1 MRVRVMVVG
10 ALGRVGKCL
19 VRGVEQA
26 DDLELAGAVD
36 AGDDLGALIESER
49 PAVAIDFTTPDVVYE
64 NVTRLLRAG
73 VHAVVGT
80 TGHTQ
85 QQLEEFDRLARE
97 HDVGCMVAPNFAL
110 GAVLMMRFAEEAA
123 RHMPWVEV
131 IERHH
136 EHKLD
141 APSGT
146 ARTTAERIAAARTN
160 TPNGAPNGVHSPA
173 RETESAPGARGG
185 RVDGVCIHSIRL
197 PGSVAHQ
204 EVLFGGP
211 GETLSIRHDAIDRE
225 VFVPGVLLAVRGI
238 SAHRGLVRGLE
249 PLLWPRT

>member
-1 MRVRVMVVG
+1 MRVMIIGARGKVG
-10 ALGRVGKCL
+10 RCL
-19 VRGVEQA
+19 VRGVEEA
-26 DDLELAGAVD
+26 DDLVLAGAVEL
-36 AGDDLGALIESER
+36 GDDLAAAIATES
-49 PAVAIDFTTPDVVYE
+49 PQVAIDFTTPDAVFD
-64 NVTRLLRAG
+64 NVSTLLSSK

-80 TGHTQ
+80 TGMSEE
-85 QQLEEFDRLARE
+85 QLAALDELAKE
-97 HDVGCMVAPNFAL
+97 SGVGCLVAPNFAL

-123 RHMPWVEV
+123 RHLPWVEV

-146 ARTTAERIAAARTN
+146 ATTTAQRIARARSE
-160 TPNGAPNGVHSPA
+160 APSPKK
-173 RETESAPGARGG
+173 ESELAPGARGG
-185 RVDGVCIHSIRL
+185 RVDDVAVHSIRL

-211 GETLSIRHDAIDRE
+211 GETLSIRHDTINRE

-238 SAHRGLVRGLE
+238 GTHTGLVRGLE
-249 PLLWPRT
+249 PLLWPEG

>member
-1 MRVRVMVVG
+1 MILG
-10 ALGRVGKCL
+10 ARGRVGQCL
-19 VRGVEQA
+19 VRGVEEA
-26 DDLELAGAVD
+26 DDLLLAGAVD
-36 AGDDLGALIESER
+36 LDDDLESAIAAEQ
-49 PAVAIDFTTPDVVYE
+49 PVVAIDFTTPDAVFA
-64 NVTRLLRAG
+64 NVSVLLRHR

-80 TGHTQ
+80 TGMSEE
-85 QQLEEFDRLARE
+85 QLGQLDALAAE
-97 HDVGCMVAPNFAL
+97 HGVGCLVAPNFAL

-123 RHMPWVEV
+123 RHLPWVEV

-146 ARTTAERIAAARTN
+146 ATTTAQRIARARSEAP
-160 TPNGAPNGVHSPA
+160 TPAK
-173 RETESAPGARGG
+173 ETEIAPGARGG
-185 RVDGVCIHSIRL
+185 RVDGVSVHSVRL

-211 GETLSIRHDAIDRE
+211 GETLSIRHDTINRE

-238 SAHRGLVRGLE
+238 ADHAGLVRGLE
-249 PLLWPRT
+249 PLLWPEA

>member
-1 MRVRVMVVG
+1 MSVRVMVVG

-26 DDLELAGAVD
+26 DDLQLAGAVD

-49 PAVAIDFTTPDVVYE
+49 PAVAIDFTTPDVVHD
-64 NVTRLLRAG
+64 NVKRLLRAG

-80 TGHTQ
+80 TGHTEE
-85 QQLEEFDRLARE
+85 QLEEFDRLARE

-146 ARTTAERIAAARTN
+146 ARTTAERIAAARTD
-160 TPNGAPNGVHSPA
+160 APRPA
-173 RETESAPGARGG
+173 RETESVPGARGG
-185 RVDGVCIHSIRL
+185 RVNGVSVHSIRL

-211 GETLSIRHDAIDRE
+211 GETLSIRHDTIDRE

-238 SAHRGLVRGLE
+238 SQHVLTTHSGLVRGLE
-249 PLLWPRT
+249 PLLWPQT

>member
-1 MRVRVMVVG
+1 MSLRVMVLG
-10 ALGRVGKCL
+10 ALGKVGSCL

-26 DDLELAGAVD
+26 DDLVLAGAID
-36 AGDDLGALIESER
+36 AGDDLAVAIERER
-49 PAVAIDFTTPDVVYE
+49 PQVAIDFTTPDVVYD
-64 NVTRLLRAG
+64 NVTLLLRSG

-80 TGHTQ
+80 TGHTEEH
-85 QQLEEFDRLARE
+85 LAEFDRLARE
-97 HDVGCMVAPNFAL
+97 HDVGCLVAPNFAL

-123 RHMPWVEV
+123 RHMPWVEI

-146 ARTTAERIAAARTN
+146 ARTTAERIAAARTES
-160 TPNGAPNGVHSPA
+160 PRPA

-185 RVDGVCIHSIRL
+185 RVDDVSVHSIRL

-211 GETLSIRHDAIDRE
+211 GETLSIRHDTIDRE

-238 SAHRGLVRGLE
+238 GNHRGLVRGLE
-249 PLLWPRT
+249 PILWPRT

>member
-1 MRVRVMVVG
+1 MSLRVMVLG
-10 ALGRVGKCL
+10 ALGKVGSCL
-19 VRGVEQA
+19 VRGIEQA
-26 DDLELAGAVD
+26 DDLVLAGAID
-36 AGDDLGALIESER
+36 AGDDLAAAIERER
-49 PAVAIDFTTPDVVYE
+49 PQVAIDFTTPDVVYD
-64 NVTRLLRAG
+64 NVTLLLRSG

-80 TGHTQ
+80 TGHTEQ
-85 QQLEEFDRLARE
+85 HLAEFDRLARE
-97 HDVGCMVAPNFAL
+97 HEVGCMVAPNFAL

-123 RHMPWVEV
+123 RHMPWVEI

-146 ARTTAERIAAARTN
+146 ARTTAERIAAARKD
-160 TPNGAPNGVHSPA
+160 AGVGSPHPE
-173 RETESAPGARGG
+173 RESESAPGARGG
-185 RVDGVCIHSIRL
+185 RVEDVCVHSIRL

-211 GETLSIRHDAIDRE
+211 GETLSIRHDTIDRE

-238 SAHRGLVRGLE
+238 GEQRGLVRGLE
-249 PLLWPRT
+249 PILWPRT